1 MNKKLKAKAFHSYFG
16 GKNKMSTFIVPF
28 TPIGVKTYVEPFSG
42 SFAVYFYTPFD
53 DDVAAIYNDFNKDQA
68 NLFYCAKDYD
78 KFLEKLDY
86 HMNND
91 NGLLYCESKNL
102 ENKKTHYKALYYDI
116 KKSDFS
122 VREFE
127 LGDYDRACMYVF
139 LLTSAFNSV
148 NYMAGGF
155 SGFNKTKMKLLTFIN
170 KLKDEYIRY
179 KLDRISEIESMD
191 FEELILKYDST
202 DTYFYIDPPY
212 FTESSK
218 KEISDDTGKRV
229 GWYGSNNIFDE
240 KSHERLCKLLKNVK
254 GKWALSYYDFEKLHE
269 WLPETEYIWK
279 KETFFRSSASFAD
292 TEQEMGTELLIMN
305 YKLSDDE
312 IEENKKFLNVKT
324 KNVESDSKKVKKEL
338 GKYLKNVLNN
348 DFMSEKLI
356 DEIEEENGGA
366 FINSNISEDDKN
378 DMIEEIS
385 DFISR
390 QKNLDPDTRQ
400 IVNENFSNMIDTI
413 NDEDAIDDDDFWNS

>member
-28 TPIGVKTYVEPFSG
+28 TPSNIKTYVEPFSG

-53 DDVAAIYNDFNKDQA
+53 DDVVAIYNDFNKDQA

-86 HMNND
+86 HINNK
-91 NGLLYCESKNL
+91 NGLLYCESKKI
-102 ENKKTHYKALYYDI
+102 EDRKSHYKELYYSI

-122 VREFE
+122 KSIFK
-127 LGDYDRACMYVF
+127 LGDYDRACVYAF

-191 FEELILKYDST
+191 FEELILKYDSPN
-202 DTYFYIDPPY
+202 TYFYIDPPY
-212 FTESSK
+212 YTESLK
-218 KEISDDTGKRV
+218 NEDGEDTGKRV

-269 WLPETEYIWK
+269 WLPETEYVWK

-312 IEENKKFLNVKT
+312 IEENKKILNVVSEKTIIKKKT
-324 KNVESDSKKVKKEL
+324 KIEDEYIEFNDL
-338 GKYLKNVLNN
+338 LLN
-348 DFMSEKLI
+348 EKLI

-366 FINSNISEDDKN
+366 FINSYISEDDKN
-378 DMIEEIS
+378 IMIEEIS
-385 DFISR
+385 DFISK
-390 QKNLDPDTRQ
+390 QKDLDSETRK
-400 IVNENFSNMIDTI
+400 IVDENFSNMVDTI
-413 NDEDAIDDDDFWNS
+413 NSEDTVDDDFWNS